1 MRDIGVPTMTN
12 GNDILDKLK
21 QIRQNLNEELKKF
34 NKLGDIP
41 KDIMSTLE
49 QIEAK
54 MTELY
59 KQIDMLTNQ
68 TKLSDFGDGF
78 ENE

>member
-1 MRDIGVPTMTN
+1 MAN
-12 GNDILDKLK
+12 GYDILDKLK

-34 NKLGDIP
+34 NKLGEIP
-41 KDIMSTLE
+41 KDIMSNLG
-49 QIEAK
+49 QIESK
-54 MTELY
+54 LTELY

-68 TKLSDFGDGF
+68 TKLSDFGQVF